1 MVLFLTSTLGENYI
15 DENGERRVCE
25 VSREN
30 GLLDNLISHVPQNG
44 RGVII
49 TSNPDSHV
57 KNDSVRDIMAE
68 SFEMSQIR
76 LKELSLCDGRNC
88 DRAKELVKGAD
99 LVVLAGGHVPTENL
113 FFEKIRLREL
123 LRDFDRTVVGI
134 SAGTM
139 NCAETVYAAPEL
151 DGEALDPSYKR
162 YLKGLGL
169 TQINVLPHLQY
180 LRTVELDGMRMVD
193 EISLADSFTKPFY
206 GLNDGSY
213 ILIKDGT
220 AILYGEAYYFKD
232 GTERRICKNGESI
245 QIHMLQGF

>member
-15 DENGERRVCE
+15 DENGERRACK

-30 GLLDNLISHVPQNG
+30 GLLDNLISCVPQNG
-44 RGVII
+44 RGII
-49 TSNPDSHV
+49 MASDPDSHAI
-57 KNDSVRDIMAE
+57 NDSVRDIMAE
-68 SFEMSQIR
+68 SFEMSKIR
-76 LKELSLCDGRNC
+76 LRELALCDGRNC
-88 DRAKELVKGAD
+88 DMAKELVKGAD

-123 LRDFDRTVVGI
+123 LRDFDKTVVGI

-139 NCAETVYAAPEL
+139 NCAETVYSAPEL

-193 EISLADSFTKPFY
+193 EISLADSFTRPFY

-213 ILIKDGT
+213 ILIKDG
-220 AILYGEAYYFKD
+220 AAVLYGEAYYFKD
-232 GTERRICKNGESI
+232 GTERQICKNGESI
-245 QIHMLQGF
+245 QIRCNPD

>member
-15 DENGERRVCE
+15 DENGDRRACE

-220 AILYGEAYYFKD
+220 AVLYGEAYYFKD

>member
-15 DENGERRVCE
+15 DENGDRRACE

-30 GLLDNLISHVPQNG
+30 GLLDNLISCVPQNG
-44 RGVII
+44 RGVIMA
-49 TSNPDSHV
+49 SDPDSHV
-57 KNDSVRDIMAE
+57 INDSVRDIMAE

-76 LKELSLCDGRNC
+76 LKELALCDGRNC

-123 LRDFDRTVVGI
+123 LRDFDKTVVGI

-193 EISLADSFTKPFY
+193 EISLADSLTKPFY

-213 ILIKDGT
+213 ILIKNG
-220 AILYGEAYYFKD
+220 AAVLYGEAYYFKD
-232 GTERRICKNGESI
+232 GAERRICKNGESI
-245 QIHMLQGF
+245 QIRCNPD